1 MLSGF
6 LLSEFACL
14 TRDVFVETVVG
25 CAKHLRSPLQ
35 ELTIRLE
42 SEFRV
47 VKAPRDAWTVE
58 AGSSASETAGA

>member
-14 TRDVFVETVVG
+14 TRDVFVETV
-25 CAKHLRSPLQ
+25 AATRQASKEPLQ
-35 ELTIRLE
+35 KLTIRLE

-58 AGSSASETAGA
+58 PGSSASETAGA

>member
-14 TRDVFVETVVG
+14 ARDVFVETVVG

-35 ELTIRLE
+35 KLTIRLE

-47 VKAPRDAWTVE
+47 VKAPRDEWVGRARKLNR
-58 AGSSASETAGA
+58 